1 MNGDVKLKIVA
12 EEIKEILKKH
22 DVAGAIVLHTPGYGE
37 YLFHLNTSY
46 SCAYRY
52 LEDQVRFYSKRAD
65 FKTVEEQK
73 KKSEDTSNML
83 KILTDCTAFN
93 FGQLHTMSQ
102 SFDEMTGA
110 EHY

>member
-1 MNGDVKLKIVA
+1 MNGDVKLKMVA
-12 EEIKEILKKH
+12 EEIKEILKKN
-22 DVAGAIVLHTPGYGE
+22 DVAGDVVLHTPGFGE
-37 YLFHLNTSY
+37 YFFQIHTSY

-52 LEDQVRFYSKRAD
+52 EEDQVRFYSKRRD
-65 FKTVEEQK
+65 FKSTTEQK

-83 KILTDCTAFN
+83 KILTDCTAMN